1 MTNSINNIDDL
12 DSYWNAIEESFME
25 YKKNTDQMKDYI
37 DMLNDWATLDYTNKK
52 ILYHKIVVVEDDTE
66 WGNIDV
72 DPIEIDLDPV
82 SFLNLHYYSLWFID
96 WQTNILL
103 K

>member
-1 MTNSINNIDDL
+1 MQNSINDIDDL
-12 DSYWNAIEESFME
+12 DSYWDSINESFME
-25 YKKNTDQMKDYI
+25 YKNQASQIKDYI
-37 DMLNDWATLDYTNKK
+37 DMLNDWAYLDYTNKK
-52 ILYHKIVVVEDDTE
+52 IIYHKVVVVEDDTE

-82 SFLNLHYYSLWFID
+82 VFLNLHYYTLWFID